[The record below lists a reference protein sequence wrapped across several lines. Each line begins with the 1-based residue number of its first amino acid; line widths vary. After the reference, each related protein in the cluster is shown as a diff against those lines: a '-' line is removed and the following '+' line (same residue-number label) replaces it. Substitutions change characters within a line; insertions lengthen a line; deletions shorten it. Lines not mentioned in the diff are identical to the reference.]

1 MITHGKLLR
10 YDPQPHKNE
19 YAHRANVEDRAEWR
33 VKIAHPTEFKVEILQ
48 VCGKG
53 QWETPSSS
61 NFPEA
66 SASS

>member
-10 YDPQPHKNE
+10 YEPQPHKNTLV
-19 YAHRANVEDRAEWR
+19 HRANVEDWAEWH
-33 VKIAHPTEFKVEILQ
+33 VEIAHPTEFKVEILQ

-53 QWETPSSS
+53 QWETLSSS